1 MWELILFFV
10 GVVFQLGGVA
20 LTIAGARTV
29 WKGIKAPDD
38 RFLAPFM
45 KAGRLALRLARR
57 LGIALGMP
65 GRAQVIK
72 VDIVDIGTAVDRVTV
87 TQAFAPLP
95 GGLTTEQ
102 AVRTLDERLREVQ
115 ALAYSQAAGVEQ
127 RIRQAV
133 EDVAA
138 EQQRIAR
145 EGREG
150 SEQDRRRAVV
160 GVRLEAYGFILLTI
174 GTLVQAIGSY
184 LGIDVPRGC

>member
-1 MWELILFFV
+1 MFV
-10 GVVFQLGGVA
+10 VGIVIQLGGVV

-38 RFLAPFM
+38 RFLAPFL
-45 KAGRLALRLARR
+45 KAGRWARRQARR
-57 LGIALGMP
+57 LGSALGIP
-65 GRAQVIK
+65 GRARMID
-72 VDIVDIGTAVDRVTV
+72 VDIVDIATPVDSVTV

-102 AVRTLDERLREVQ
+102 ALRTLDERLREVQ

-133 EDVAA
+133 EDVSA

-150 SEQDRRRAVV
+150 DEQDRRRAIV
-160 GVRLEAYGFILLTI
+160 GVRLEAYGFILLTS

-184 LGIDVPRGC
+184 LGIEVPSGC